1 MIDGYL
7 FAQLKKLKTY
17 QNPILVIEGDGLFA
31 TRNISDDAIFGAL
44 SAVTLG
50 LGISII
56 TCKDSMETAR
66 FLLAGAKK
74 ERKKGQPIK
83 LRAGKSAM
91 ILSEQQRYIAEGL
104 PNISAK
110 LAQRLLS
117 HFKTVRAIFTATE
130 KELVQVSGVGKTIAK
145 AIRKAIDEE
154 YKL

>member
-1 MIDGYL
+1 
-7 FAQLKKLKTY
+7 
-17 QNPILVIEGDGLFA
+17 
-31 TRNISDDAIFGAL
+31 
-44 SAVTLG
+44 
-50 LGISII
+50 
-56 TCKDSMETAR
+56 METAR